1 MGLELRNVTKKFK
14 TIEGERVIFENLNIS
29 FPDNGFVAITGESGC
44 GKSTLLQLIAGLDQ
58 DYEGDILLNQI
69 KIEEIKDYRQ
79 LAISFVYQNYQ
90 LIDYLTVK
98 ENCLFYCRLKG
109 MKAIEK
115 QMLEL
120 VKVFEIEDLLNK
132 KVINLSGGQKQR
144 VALIRAL
151 LCPSPIILCDEPTG
165 ALDEINRKK
174 VYEILKKM
182 SHKKLII
189 IVSHDN
195 RVSKYAQYHLDFDH
209 FKCRY
214 QWNHQ
219 LYSRY
224 ETKKTR
230 CGTLLKEMVKMLF
243 KDKKKGL
250 MMFISQIYM
259 VLAMTLIITG
269 LWGFDHYYQKQYD
282 HAINNNLV
290 MIQKKNQSP
299 FQEKEIKQLKGR
311 YQYHL
316 DIGKIEGIKSFQS
329 FSINQ
334 KTNRN
339 EIYVNDAMITKIK
352 HAWLTYTLND
362 KNYRLNIKGVIKD
375 NNSEP
380 TIYYS
385 TLSNEIAMQ
394 CIDFSTCLVYVKN
407 KEKVQHY
414 LKQLPFKYKGVCLVY
429 EQFKS
434 YFELIKLFKKISFIF
449 IFLSFMIAVVLMGYM
464 ILSMFYENQKTYAL
478 MLANGYQ
485 NKHLALFILKKVLLT
500 MAIIGLV
507 SCLFSNLFLKI
518 IAFFNVSK
526 KVFGIVNLF
535 VLPEIYHQK
544 YMLYIF
550 YFLGYILQGF
560 LLSGFMLLKMKKIK
574 MYECLREE

>member
-29 FPDNGFVAITGESGC
+29 FPDSGFVAITGESGC

-219 LYSRY
+219 L
-224 ETKKTR
+224 
-230 CGTLLKEMVKMLF
+230 
-243 KDKKKGL
+243 
-250 MMFISQIYM
+250 
-259 VLAMTLIITG
+259 
-269 LWGFDHYYQKQYD
+269 
-282 HAINNNLV
+282 
-290 MIQKKNQSP
+290 
-299 FQEKEIKQLKGR
+299 
-311 YQYHL
+311 
-316 DIGKIEGIKSFQS
+316 
-329 FSINQ
+329 
-334 KTNRN
+334 
-339 EIYVNDAMITKIK
+339 
-352 HAWLTYTLND
+352 
-362 KNYRLNIKGVIKD
+362 
-375 NNSEP
+375 
-380 TIYYS
+380 
-385 TLSNEIAMQ
+385 
-394 CIDFSTCLVYVKN
+394 
-407 KEKVQHY
+407 
-414 LKQLPFKYKGVCLVY
+414 
-429 EQFKS
+429 
-434 YFELIKLFKKISFIF
+434 
-449 IFLSFMIAVVLMGYM
+449 
-464 ILSMFYENQKTYAL
+464 
-478 MLANGYQ
+478 
-485 NKHLALFILKKVLLT
+485 
-500 MAIIGLV
+500 
-507 SCLFSNLFLKI
+507 
-518 IAFFNVSK
+518 
-526 KVFGIVNLF
+526 
-535 VLPEIYHQK
+535 
-544 YMLYIF
+544 
-550 YFLGYILQGF
+550 
-560 LLSGFMLLKMKKIK
+560 
-574 MYECLREE
+574 